1 MSTGRILAAALVG
14 GLVMFIW
21 GAVVHMATPLG
32 QMGLSMI
39 PNEEGLLSQM
49 KQAVPARGLYF
60 FPGRDMKHD
69 SEAARKDWEERFK
82 RGPKGLLLIS
92 PQGGEP
98 METSQLVIEF
108 VSNVICA
115 FVLALILARWPVS
128 KGTAAILGLGVGLYG
143 WMSIEVSYWNW
154 YGYPAEFTFASA
166 VEQIVGGLLTGLIVA
181 LVLGKRKPQPAF

>member
-21 GAVVHMATPLG
+21 GAFIHMAPPFA
-32 QMGLSMI
+32 QMGLSTI

-49 KQAVPARGLYF
+49 KQTVPANGLYF
-60 FPGRDMKHD
+60 FPGRDLKND
-69 SEAARKDWEERFK
+69 SEAARKDWMDRMK
-82 RGPKGLLLIS
+82 RGPSGLLLIK
-92 PQGGEP
+92 PKGAEAMEP
-98 METSQLVIEF
+98 KQLVIEF

-154 YGYPAEFTFASA
+154 FGYPPEFTFASA